1 MKTYF
6 LSLFLF
12 FVTSSLFALDVSVY
26 PAVFYEGKNGY
37 VEMHYYFSGPSIGWK
52 SAQDS
57 AMQASA
63 QVLITFL
70 QDGKIIQFDKYNI
83 QSPVVL
89 RASDF
94 RDLHRYSL
102 KPGRYEVNIEISD
115 LSREKNDVKFKTQIN
130 IQPPRNITIS
140 DLLLLST
147 LKKSDTETVYDKYG
161 YYMEALPFNYLDKNT
176 RNLTVY
182 AEIYNTDQLTTD
194 EYSLRIQF
202 EQIDG
207 SVKTPYQSFTKK
219 RSTQDKDIYIK
230 TMNAQFMPSGD
241 YNLIIEVRDQSGV
254 IITSN
259 SIAFHRE
266 NPTSKKE
273 TTIADL
279 NSKKGRFIEQLTT
292 KELDYYLRA
301 LLAIISGDD
310 KKILNT
316 YFKTKNHEGKK
327 QFMYSHFH
335 QKDPITPSAPFYVF
349 ADIAQKVDKA
359 YYSGFGHGFE
369 SDRGRI
375 FLKYGAPNDQIKV
388 EDEQFALPYEIW
400 VYESLPNNGSG
411 PIKFLFYNRDRAG
424 ENFILLH
431 SNAREE
437 RQNRNWKKEL
447 FRDDTMPGFDYGNTR
462 LKESEIDQSFN
473 DHPNSMAI
481 RYFQDL

>member
-115 LSREKNDVKFKTQIN
+115 LSREKNDVKFKTHIN

-219 RSTQDKDIYIK
+219 DPLKIKIY
-230 TMNAQFMPSGD
+230 
-241 YNLIIEVRDQSGV
+241 
-254 IITSN
+254 TS
-259 SIAFHRE
+259 
-266 NPTSKKE
+266 
-273 TTIADL
+273 
-279 NSKKGRFIEQLTT
+279 
-292 KELDYYLRA
+292 
-301 LLAIISGDD
+301 
-310 KKILNT
+310 
-316 YFKTKNHEGKK
+316 
-327 QFMYSHFH
+327 
-335 QKDPITPSAPFYVF
+335 
-349 ADIAQKVDKA
+349 
-359 YYSGFGHGFE
+359 
-369 SDRGRI
+369 
-375 FLKYGAPNDQIKV
+375 
-388 EDEQFALPYEIW
+388 
-400 VYESLPNNGSG
+400 
-411 PIKFLFYNRDRAG
+411 
-424 ENFILLH
+424 
-431 SNAREE
+431 
-437 RQNRNWKKEL
+437 RQ
-447 FRDDTMPGFDYGNTR
+447 
-462 LKESEIDQSFN
+462 
-473 DHPNSMAI
+473 
-481 RYFQDL
+481 